1 MSVWTEQNPVSV
13 AVAPVIDRLSFLKRV
28 YGLLSLSLLTGIL
41 AGTFTLNNEALLA
54 VVSRNIIWF
63 FIAEI
68 AMVFLCM
75 WKRKEK
81 TLSLVLLF
89 GFTSLTG
96 LTSAPLVY
104 AYQAVA
110 FPAAVLTMVTFG
122 SLTAYVMI
130 TKKDFSFLRG
140 ILLVGIILMVVG
152 GLLNI
157 FFFKSF
163 GLQYYM
169 AWAGVF
175 LFSGFI
181 LYDTSNI
188 IRRYKTDEAVLG
200 ALALYL
206 DILNLFLNLLIILG
220 GRKN

>member
-1 MSVWTEQNPVSV
+1 MSVWTEQSKISV
-13 AVAPVIDRLSFLKRV
+13 AEAPVIDRLSFLKRV
-28 YGLLSLSLLTGIL
+28 YGLLSLSLITGIL
-41 AGTFTLNNEALLA
+41 AGTFALNNEPLLA
-54 VVSRNIIWF
+54 LVAKNIIWF

-68 AMVFLCM
+68 AMIFLCM
-75 WKRKEK
+75 WKRKDK
-81 TLSLVLLF
+81 TLGLVFLF

-96 LTSAPLVY
+96 LVSAPLVY
-104 AYQAVA
+104 AYQSVA
-110 FPAAVLTMVTFG
+110 FPAAILTMVTFI
-122 SLTAYVMI
+122 SLTSYVMI
-130 TKKDFSFLRG
+130 TKKDFSFLKG
-140 ILLVGIILMVVG
+140 ILLVGIVLMVVG
-152 GLLNI
+152 GLLNL

-163 GLQYYM
+163 GIQYYM
-169 AWAGVF
+169 AWGGVF

-188 IRRYKTDEAVLG
+188 IRRYNTDEAVLG